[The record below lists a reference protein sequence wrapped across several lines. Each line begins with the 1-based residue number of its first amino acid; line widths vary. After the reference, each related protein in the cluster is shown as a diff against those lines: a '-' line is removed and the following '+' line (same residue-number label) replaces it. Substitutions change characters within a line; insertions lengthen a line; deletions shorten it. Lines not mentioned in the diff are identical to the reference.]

1 MKITG
6 LLLLIFCYMT
16 CVIAPAGQNQNDQ
29 GDKDTTSAT
38 TIWKTITTN
47 GNTAVVKTKFSQLF
61 MKTYEPDD
69 VKTDDVKSGN
79 VGLGSISGNVGDVR
93 SYEHTT
99 ITQSNGGLT
108 QASLVSGGILGILGF
123 LLGLI

>member
-6 LLLLIFCYMT
+6 LLLLIFCYFT

-29 GDKDTTSAT
+29 GDKETSAT

-61 MKTYEPDD
+61 MKTYQPDD

-79 VGLGSISGNVGDVR
+79 VGLGSISGKVGDVR